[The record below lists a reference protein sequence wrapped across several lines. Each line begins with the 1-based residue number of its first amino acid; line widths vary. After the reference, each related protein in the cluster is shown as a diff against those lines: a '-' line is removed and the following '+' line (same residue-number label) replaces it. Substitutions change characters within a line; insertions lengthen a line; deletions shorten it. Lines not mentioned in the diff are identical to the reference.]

1 MKRNSL
7 SARDLR
13 KVRFELERERER
25 FAADDARRESY
36 ARALAR
42 LADGR
47 YGICEGC
54 GTCISAQRLLAIPE
68 TSHCVSCTARSDA
81 QRRFLQLT
89 L

>member
-7 SARDLR
+7 SARELHQ
-13 KVRFELERERER
+13 VTFELERERER
-25 FAADDARRESY
+25 FAADDARRERY

-54 GTCISAQRLLAIPE
+54 AAPIATERLLAIPE
-68 TSHCVSCTARSDA
+68 TSHCVTCTSRNLA
-81 QRRFLQLT
+81 QRRIHQLAT
-89 L
+89 